1 MMAEER
7 FWTKSYDPGLADID
21 PVQWEK
27 SYVDAVAPIF
37 KKFPAKPALA
47 FMGVEVTFA
56 ELDCYANRFAHM
68 LLAQGLKKGNVV
80 GINLPNI
87 PEYVIAW
94 MGILRAGCVVSGVSP
109 LLSAEEMK
117 YQLKD
122 SNAGGL
128 VTLDAI
134 FAARLTGIVADLPDL
149 KVVVTTSVGGFL
161 PAIKRVLGRL
171 LKKIPQGKVTPLP
184 GRYVADMIK
193 VIQGGEFSAEPPEVT
208 LTPDDVAYIQ
218 YTGGTTGSPKG
229 AMLTHR
235 SAVADLIIVQTWLGW
250 EEGKGLALSGFP
262 FFHIAGLFFNENCI
276 YLGWT
281 QILIPNPR
289 DTDHICKELAKYR
302 PTALVN
308 VPSLFQ
314 MLLANPRFKE
324 LDHSRLEVC
333 ISAAAPFP
341 EESQRKL
348 EEIVG
353 RGKLLEV
360 YGMTETSPLTT
371 MNPSK
376 RVRKLGSIGLPLLN
390 TDIRL
395 VDPGTGR
402 EVAVGEPGE
411 ICVKGPQV
419 MAGYYKKPD
428 ETRQV
433 FDADGYLHTGDVAV
447 QDGEG
452 YLRIVDRTKDMIIV
466 GGFKV
471 FSKKVEEVMV
481 DHPAI
486 DMIAIIGLP
495 NPERPGSEHVKAVVT
510 LNPDF
515 TFGGDEET
523 LKADILRMARERLS
537 PYEVPKY
544 IEIRK
549 EIPLTVVGKI
559 DKKVLRKEIK

>member
-276 YLGWT
+276 YADPDPQSPG
-281 QILIPNPR
+281 
-289 DTDHICKELAKYR
+289 YR
-302 PTALVN
+302 SHL
-308 VPSLFQ
+308 Q
-314 MLLANPRFKE
+314 
-324 LDHSRLEVC
+324 
-333 ISAAAPFP
+333 
-341 EESQRKL
+341 
-348 EEIVG
+348 
-353 RGKLLEV
+353 
-360 YGMTETSPLTT
+360 
-371 MNPSK
+371 
-376 RVRKLGSIGLPLLN
+376 
-390 TDIRL
+390 
-395 VDPGTGR
+395 GTGQ
-402 EVAVGEPGE
+402 VPAHGPGQCSLALPDAPCQSP
-411 ICVKGPQV
+411 IQGTGPLPP
-419 MAGYYKKPD
+419 G
-428 ETRQV
+428 
-433 FDADGYLHTGDVAV
+433 GLH
-447 QDGEG
+447 
-452 YLRIVDRTKDMIIV
+452 LRRRPLPRGVPAEV
-466 GGFKV
+466 GGDRRSGETPGGV
-471 FSKKVEEVMV
+471 RNDRNIAP
-481 DHPAI
+481 DHH
-486 DMIAIIGLP
+486 
-495 NPERPGSEHVKAVVT
+495 E
-510 LNPDF
+510 
-515 TFGGDEET
+515 
-523 LKADILRMARERLS
+523 
-537 PYEVPKY
+537 
-544 IEIRK
+544 
-549 EIPLTVVGKI
+549 PL
-559 DKKVLRKEIK
+559 